1 MYLSFFCRSL
11 SVVGIVASTF
21 MFAGC
26 SSLYGD
32 KGVFRGKSKDYLD
45 AGAIKPIVLPKS
57 TNNRPIVPLYEIPN
71 VSPRDEFGDLIGLE
85 DYEVP
90 RPVAINTEKGKVGVK
105 LQKLGDHKWIFLN
118 ASTSQVWPRT
128 QNFFSQFGIQVVV
141 SNPAIGLIETGDV
154 TFKDDDS
161 TKSRFRIFIE
171 KGVHPETTEVH
182 ILQIEMPAEQTAS
195 ADITWPELS
204 QNVKRERQLLDE
216 LANALATN
224 VNNNSASL
232 LGQNVGG
239 SLKVEFLKSE
249 REPTMRLRLFK
260 ERARATVAHALERD
274 GFVLW
279 DESVDN
285 GLYYVGYDPDA
296 DKQGMFSRWFK
307 GTLPKTSPHP
317 INTLVQHL
325 SSDEEVKN
333 KFSTLDGVA
342 FGEQLPKSIGFI
354 VMVDSSNKVTDVVVR
369 NARGQRIAPARAK
382 ELLRVIRKNL
392 I

>member
-1 MYLSFFCRSL
+1 ML
-11 SVVGIVASTF
+11 TF
-21 MFAGC
+21 SGC
-26 SSLYGD
+26 TALYGD
-32 KGVFRGKSKDYLD
+32 KGIFRGKSKDYLE
-45 AGAIKPIVLPKS
+45 AGAIRPMVVPKGM
-57 TNNRPIVPLYEIPN
+57 NNRPLVELYEIPN

-85 DYEVP
+85 EYEVP

-105 LQKLGDHKWIFLN
+105 LQKLGEHKWIFLN

-128 QNFFSQFGIQVVV
+128 QNFFSQFGIQVLV

-154 TFKDDDS
+154 AFKDDDA
-161 TKSRFRIFIE
+161 TKSRFRVFIE

-182 ILQIEMPAEQTAS
+182 ILQIERPADQVANT
-195 ADITWPELS
+195 DITWPEIS
-204 QNVKRERQLLDE
+204 HNVKRERQLLDE
-216 LANALATN
+216 LANTLATN

-239 SLKVEFLKSE
+239 SLKVEFLKDK
-249 REPTMRLRLFK
+249 REPTMRLRLFE

-279 DESVDN
+279 DESVDK
-285 GLYYVGYDPDA
+285 GLYYVGFDPDA

-307 GTLPKTSPHP
+307 GGLPKTAPHP

-325 SSDEEVKN
+325 AADEEVQN
-333 KFSTLDGVA
+333 KFAEVDGVA
-342 FGEQLPKSIGFI
+342 YGEQLPKSIGFL
-354 VMVDSSNKVTDVVVR
+354 VMVDSSGKTTDVVVR

-382 ELLRVIRKNL
+382 ELLRIIRKNL